1 MLKFLVNKL
10 FLNKDLFLFKMA
22 GNGDFHDYLNLFNS
36 LIIKLVSLD
45 EIFKDDNKEFMFLDL
60 LSDVFKYNLII
71 M

>member
-22 GNGDFHDYLNLFNS
+22 GNGDFYDYLNLFNS
-36 LIIKLVSLD
+36 LIIKLASLD

-60 LSDVFKYNLII
+60 LSDVSKYNLIT